1 MSSLDALMPHPQAS
15 NPTGLTV
22 RFDTVEEARTWFLGV
37 LDIPWG
43 RELALLERALRETGH
58 DAQTRVVAD
67 AIPCISRADSG
78 SWLGVMRDALADTW
92 RWCTAPTRDGRTAVA
107 VPEDVREVMRLS
119 FIS

>member
-1 MSSLDALMPHPQAS
+1 MSSLDVLMPLPQAS
-15 NPTGLTV
+15 NTTGLTV

-43 RELALLERALRETGH
+43 REIALLERALRETGP

-67 AIPCISRADSG
+67 AIPCISQADVNA
-78 SWLGVMRDALADTW
+78 WLGVVRDALADTW
-92 RWCTAPTRDGRTAVA
+92 RWCTTTRDGRTAVA

-119 FIS
+119 FS